1 MYMYLHVYR
10 CIIMSLVYNFYS
22 SVSSKNCTPRA
33 ISYMHGIFYVFMQFF
48 DGDSDGIVSEA
59 DISNRL
65 PFKCFPHTEEHV
77 VSGQQEGGGSE
88 SHDQSHDADEAAG
101 HVASSQQEGGGSES
115 HDQSHDADEAADI
128 KGMSLGEK
136 ERCYPY

>member
-48 DGDSDGIVSEA
+48 DSDSDGIVSEA

-65 PFKCFPHTEEHV
+65 PFKCFAHTEEHV

-88 SHDQSHDADEAAG
+88 SHDADEAAG
-101 HVASSQQEGGGSES
+101 HVASSQQEGGGSET

-136 ERCYPY
+136 ERCYHY